1 MRSSAS
7 PSYSPR
13 SRSTSAIY
21 NPHYR
26 LLQHRST
33 TATPA
38 RVPDPGSST
47 PCNVQEADAYK
58 ATAAHVELAKKMA
71 KRDSATAPQVGERV
85 AFVIVKGAKGAK
97 ASDKAE
103 DPIFALEHNL
113 PIDAQHYLDHHLS
126 QPLLRIFEPIM
137 GEKRAKT
144 LLTGARAALRTHSP
158 PGTPCIVPRPT
169 PVFTS

>member
-1 MRSSAS
+1 MPCCSSSDSLRNAQPGELCAS
-7 PSYSPR
+7 
-13 SRSTSAIY
+13 
-21 NPHYR
+21 
-26 LLQHRST
+26 
-33 TATPA
+33 TAL
-38 RVPDPGSST
+38 RG
-47 PCNVQEADAYK
+47 VQDADAYK

-137 GEKRAKT
+137 GEKRAKG
-144 LLTGARAALRTHSP
+144 LLTGVPHKATSLQRT
-158 PGTPCIVPRPT
+158 
-169 PVFTS
+169 

>member
-1 MRSSAS
+1 MRHLPCVAAAVTAS
-7 PSYSPR
+7 ELHSCLLTCTCVRAFTAPR
-13 SRSTSAIY
+13 
-21 NPHYR
+21 
-26 LLQHRST
+26 
-33 TATPA
+33 
-38 RVPDPGSST
+38 
-47 PCNVQEADAYK
+47 VQDAEAYK

-137 GEKRAKT
+137 GEKRAKG
-144 LLTGARAALRTHSP
+144 LLTG
-158 PGTPCIVPRPT
+158 VPRST
-169 PVFTS
+169 TSA